1 MMTAFNLTEDQAITA
16 ITVGVDFSVS
26 QVVNGNWGMQ
36 TIIPK
41 VCLCRS
47 HPSTPSVHAHTGVR
61 ESALFCP
68 GEPIAVALSEHADT
82 RFSRIAAALGPR
94 HACSVRH
101 VASSGSV
108 CESVRVAVH
117 HS

>member
-41 VCLCRS
+41 VCICPLP
-47 HPSTPSVHAHTGVR
+47 PS
-61 ESALFCP
+61 EDC
-68 GEPIAVALSEHADT
+68 
-82 RFSRIAAALGPR
+82 
-94 HACSVRH
+94 
-101 VASSGSV
+101 
-108 CESVRVAVH
+108 
-117 HS
+117 

>member
-41 VCLCRS
+41 VCMLCFTQTTIS
-47 HPSTPSVHAHTGVR
+47 AVCTMLLDKCQWWHANR
-61 ESALFCP
+61 QSPDL
-68 GEPIAVALSEHADT
+68 
-82 RFSRIAAALGPR
+82 
-94 HACSVRH
+94 H
-101 VASSGSV
+101 VLV
-108 CESVRVAVH
+108 
-117 HS
+117 

>member
-41 VCLCRS
+41 VRISQPFTQQPQSHRLSTLERFLWADSRASLSAWACR
-47 HPSTPSVHAHTGVR
+47 PSSTRHLGSLQGIPSIRSGQGV
-61 ESALFCP
+61 
-68 GEPIAVALSEHADT
+68 
-82 RFSRIAAALGPR
+82 
-94 HACSVRH
+94 
-101 VASSGSV
+101 
-108 CESVRVAVH
+108 
-117 HS
+117 

>member
-41 VCLCRS
+41 VWIYPSLPWWILCVLY
-47 HPSTPSVHAHTGVR
+47 HIYLV
-61 ESALFCP
+61 EFC
-68 GEPIAVALSEHADT
+68 GGWE
-82 RFSRIAAALGPR
+82 
-94 HACSVRH
+94 C
-101 VASSGSV
+101 
-108 CESVRVAVH
+108 
-117 HS
+117 

>member
-41 VCLCRS
+41 VCISGS
-47 HPSTPSVHAHTGVR
+47 HPSISPHWSPSGCFNSSQWTN
-61 ESALFCP
+61 SQWQLQ
-68 GEPIAVALSEHADT
+68 HADQG
-82 RFSRIAAALGPR
+82 FSRLMLPLTPGIHLVCTMS
-94 HACSVRH
+94 HL
-101 VASSGSV
+101 ASLY
-108 CESVRVAVH
+108 
-117 HS
+117 